1 MFEAGFKIDPRQLLI
16 CETEVYG
23 LISGPSWL
31 RQSLVTYLTK
41 LGYVRNPYEKCAM
54 ILPPP
59 VGSDSVENE
68 GIILIEVDDVLEG
81 GKARHKKLMEQ
92 FYRQYTFGKRKRIMD
107 EGDTGTLI
115 SGRRVRQLSD
125 YSFLWDMDDYA
136 DKHMKI
142 IEAPRGLLSSTDDL
156 SDGMMSQVETCNGQ
170 IGWLGGNGR
179 PDVAAGHSIIASKVK
194 DRQPEL
200 VKLCN
205 VCVKQA

>member
-1 MFEAGFKIDPRQLLI
+1 M
-16 CETEVYG
+16 
-23 LISGPSWL
+23 
-31 RQSLVTYLTK
+31 
-41 LGYVRNPYEKCAM
+41 
-54 ILPPP
+54 
-59 VGSDSVENE
+59 ENE
-68 GIILIEVDDVLEG
+68 GIIFIEVDDVLEG

-92 FYRQYTFGKRKRIMD
+92 FYRQYHFGKRKRIMD

-115 SGRRVRQLSD
+115 SGRRVRQLKD
-125 YSFLWDMDDYA
+125 YSFLWDMDDYT

-142 IEAPRGLLSSTDDL
+142 IECPRGLLSSVEDL
-156 SDGMMSQVETCNGQ
+156 SDSMMSQVETCNGQ

-205 VCVKQA
+205 VCVKQAQSHSVKMKIWHIKPRE